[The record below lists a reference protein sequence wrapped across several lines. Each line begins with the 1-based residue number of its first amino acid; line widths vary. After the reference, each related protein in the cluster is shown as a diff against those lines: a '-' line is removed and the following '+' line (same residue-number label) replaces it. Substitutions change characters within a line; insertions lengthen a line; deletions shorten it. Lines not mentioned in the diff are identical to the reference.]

1 MEDLVKCFDIKGN
14 RIRSLLAETKE
25 SLQKI
30 EKLKNKKMFNFD
42 PKVLESFMIGE
53 VMQIGTLTIDE
64 AKQKNSLEE

>member
-1 MEDLVKCFDIKGN
+1 
-14 RIRSLLAETKE
+14 
-25 SLQKI
+25 
-30 EKLKNKKMFNFD
+30 MFNFD